1 MSQYAVYLHIQ
12 PQKSSLL
19 TQSHF
24 PMVCLTAAIPVLS
37 TTECLA
43 FTYLQNLLLSVCSSS
58 TLEWQLPR
66 VHFRN
71 RTVFQDP
78 NSSGFHWAVYHKIT

>member
-1 MSQYAVYLHIQ
+1 MPQYTVYLHIQ
-12 PQKSSLL
+12 PQISSLL
-19 TQSHF
+19 TQSHV
-24 PMVCLTAAIPVLS
+24 PVVCLTAEIPVLS
-37 TTECLA
+37 TTQCLA
-43 FTYLQNLLLSVCSSS
+43 FTYLQNLLPSVCSSS
-58 TLEWQLPR
+58 ILGWLLPR